1 MGERYG
7 RKMLHGVM
15 KTKEINI
22 GETKIGTI
30 LGEINSEA
38 QRKRQNVGGQ

>member
-1 MGERYG
+1 MGECYG

-15 KTKEINI
+15 KAKGIII

-30 LGEINSEA
+30 LGEINSEV
-38 QRKRQNVGGQ
+38 QRKRQNVGGR